1 MRSLSFVLLVQIE
14 DKLFIPDPNRYT
26 GGKMLDEPEKM
37 KDLDEGGMLEA
48 LEEFPEQIEKAVA
61 ESQYNLLP
69 FQPDNIVVTGMGGS
83 GIVGDTLKSFLSN
96 RISIPIFVNRDY
108 TLPSFVD
115 ENTLLFVVSYSG
127 NTEETLNAAREALAE
142 NAKVVAIT
150 SDGELEDMCEE
161 KGIVSIKAP
170 EGYPPRAAFA
180 FLFIPVLQLLSEL
193 LIYDSDVDILDT
205 VSELKDLRDR
215 IGIDKPTE
223 KNEAKSLAKKL
234 EGKIPIIYGHSI
246 YQAVAN
252 RWHTQFN
259 ENAEVLSWYGAIPEM
274 NHNEIVG
281 WKGDDNTSDFIPI
294 LLRDDKESEKINK
307 RIELTKEIVFD
318 DEVDDIIEVCT
329 DAETQLAR
337 ILSLVYLGDYIS
349 IYLALLRGKDP
360 SPVKI
365 IDKLKERL

>member
-1 MRSLSFVLLVQIE
+1 ME
-14 DKLFIPDPNRYT
+14 DNLFIPDSNRYS
-26 GGKMLDEPEKM
+26 GGMMLDDPEKM
-37 KDLDEGGMLEA
+37 KELDEGGMLES
-48 LEEFPEQIEKAVA
+48 LEEFPEQIEEAVA
-61 ESQYNLLP
+61 ASQYNLLP
-69 FQPDNIVVTGMGGS
+69 FQPENIVVTGMGGS
-83 GIVGDTLKSFLSN
+83 AIVGDTLKSFLSN

-108 TLPSFVD
+108 TLPSFVN

-127 NTEETLNAAREALAE
+127 NTEETLSAARKGLEE
-142 NAKVVAIT
+142 NAKVVGIT
-150 SDGELEDMCEE
+150 SDGELKDICEE

-180 FLFIPVLQLLSEL
+180 FMFIPVLQLLSEL
-193 LIYDSDVDILDT
+193 LIYDSDVAILDA
-205 VSELKDLRDR
+205 VSELKELRDR
-215 IGIDKPTE
+215 IGIEQPTDN
-223 KNEAKSLAKKL
+223 NEAKKLAKRI

-259 ENAEVLSWYGAIPEM
+259 ENAEVLSWYGAVPEM
-274 NHNEIVG
+274 NHNEVVG

-294 LLRDDKESEKINK
+294 LLRDDKESDKINK
-307 RIELTKEIVFD
+307 RIEVTKEIVFE
-318 DEVDDIIEVCT
+318 DEVDDVIEVCT